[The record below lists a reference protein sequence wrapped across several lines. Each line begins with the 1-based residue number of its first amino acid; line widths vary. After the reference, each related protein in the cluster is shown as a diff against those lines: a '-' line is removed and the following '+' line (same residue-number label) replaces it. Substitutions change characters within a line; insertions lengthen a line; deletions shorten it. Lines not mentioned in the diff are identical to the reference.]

1 MYSRNPREGSDASST
16 CTVPDFFAENEAC
29 LPFLILNV
37 FTAFDS
43 SSSSLKV
50 TLVVVI
56 VVKEEDVDV
65 SPLLFRSIVA
75 TASSSS
81 SLSKDDD
88 DEDDDTVEKNRV
100 DFLFVEVLRRT
111 RKEHDAAEVVV
122 VHDVVLILCARILLS
137 LFLSLSESKTNRV
150 SFPQTRKERTQL
162 FFVLLL
168 LSVRSEPITLTLA

>member
-43 SSSSLKV
+43 SSSSSSSLKV

-75 TASSSS
+75 TASS

-137 LFLSLSESKTNRV
+137 LSFSLSLRAKQTEFL
-150 SFPQTRKERTQL
+150 FPKRGKKEHNSSL
-162 FFVLLL
+162 CCCCCLCVLNQ
-168 LSVRSEPITLTLA
+168 

>member
-1 MYSRNPREGSDASST
+1 MYSRNPLEGSDTSST

-37 FTAFDS
+37 FTAID

-81 SLSKDDD
+81 SLSKDD
-88 DEDDDTVEKNRV
+88 EDDTVEKNRI

-111 RKEHDAAEVVV
+111 RKEHDA
-122 VHDVVLILCARILLS
+122 
-137 LFLSLSESKTNRV
+137 
-150 SFPQTRKERTQL
+150 
-162 FFVLLL
+162 
-168 LSVRSEPITLTLA
+168 